1 MSLPYY
7 KRFPRD
13 FLDGTVGFTLEQK
26 GAYSCVLD
34 LIFMRGGNMPDDAGY
49 VAGQLGCS
57 VRKWN
62 TIREFLIG
70 RGKLTIKNG
79 IISNFR
85 ADDLLEETRKYREQ
99 KAENRSVP
107 NKNKEQEERPLTKRA
122 EIQIPDTET
131 TLSRVVTAQAPA
143 ATPEK
148 PKRKAAP
155 KGAARGSRIA
165 PNWAPTPKDYAFASS
180 NGLTREEINREA
192 DRFRNYWLA
201 ATKNAAK
208 CDWEATWRNW
218 LTGEFGIVTKKR
230 AALDRGNA
238 KGDASFAGIAASM
251 EGYATGAADPTW
263 SDGDTIEG
271 EFAYAAP
278 DAGHGQSERGRG
290 GDRAD
295 ALPLLASGQRRAG

>member
-13 FLDGTVGFTLEQK
+13 FLEGTIGFTLEQK

-62 TIREFLIG
+62 TIREFLIS

-99 KAENRSVP
+99 KAENRAGS
-107 NKNKEQEERPLTKRA
+107 NKNKAQEERPSTKRA

-131 TLSRVVTAQAPA
+131 TLSRVVAAQAPA
-143 ATPEK
+143 PVSEK

-155 KGAARGSRIA
+155 RGAARGSKIP
-165 PNWAPTPKDYAFASS
+165 PNWAPSPQDYAFATTR
-180 NGLTREEINREA
+180 GLTPEETNHEA
-192 DRFRNYWLA
+192 DQFRNHH
-201 ATKNAAK
+201 TAK
-208 CDWEATWRNW
+208 GTIFKDWSAGWRTWAGNSAKW
-218 LTGEFGIVTKKR
+218 KSER
-230 AALDRGNA
+230 AGRSGGNRGHA
-238 KGDASFAGIAASM
+238 KGDTSFAGVAASM
-251 EGYATGAADPTW
+251 EGYASEPADPAW
-263 SDGDTIEG
+263 SDGNTIDG
-271 EFAYAAP
+271 EFAYASA
-278 DAGHGQSERGRG
+278 DAGAGKPHGSRG
-290 GDRAD
+290 DHRAD
-295 ALPLLASGQRRAG
+295 ARPLLAGGQRRAG